1 MGSEGLQP
9 RPEVDQRRPSDL
21 LEGWKAVADHLGK
34 TERTVQRW
42 EKSKGLP
49 VRRLKAESPDD
60 QPRVYAYRSELDAW
74 WNQQTGLEDDS
85 KTDPLTL
92 VSGSGQTQ
100 AISSADAGQGK
111 LKKRLRRL
119 AVLAVPFLLGVLVAA
134 SLIWPLIRDRFWPS
148 KGRVVLAVRPFKNLS
163 GDPAQDFIAAGLTE
177 EMVTRLGELH
187 PQQMSVIRLTPVYAG
202 AAPGRLGKDLRVD
215 YVVEGS
221 VRRAND
227 QVAITAQLLQVNGES
242 VVWGQSYARDVTDL
256 LRIQSEVASSIAG
269 EVLNKLPHDASSA
282 RRVNRD
288 AYLLYLEGRY
298 FWNRRTG
305 ESLSHAVTLFEQS
318 VQIDPTY
325 APPYAGLADCYALL
339 GSAPYTVLRPDEA
352 FPKAEAAARQA
363 LKLDDTLAEAHVS
376 LGYSYLV
383 FERNFPQ
390 AESEFLRAIQLRPGY
405 ATAHQFY
412 GYYLTAMGR
421 VDEAIVERKKAL
433 DLDPVNPLMTS
444 ALGEAYYHARKFDLT
459 VEENSKSLEL
469 DPSYAVAL
477 VNIGRAYQQKGMH
490 RQAQETFQKILA
502 LSPDSGAVL
511 ALLGHEYGV
520 AGNRPEAERIL
531 ARLREISARRYV
543 PAVYMALVY
552 TGLGDKSQAF
562 EWLEKAYDERCD
574 YLVYLPTEPVAD
586 PLRSD
591 PRFKHLLDQL
601 GLSATSNAAA
611 ALRLPSQGTPRL

>member
-9 RPEVDQRRPSDL
+9 RPELDPRRPPDL
-21 LEGWKAVADHLGK
+21 LEGWKAVAEHLGK

-49 VRRLKAESPDD
+49 VRRLKAESPED

-74 WNQQTGLEDDS
+74 WNQQTGLEDEA

-92 VSGSGQTQ
+92 VSGSTEAQ
-100 AISSADAGQGK
+100 AALGPDTGPGK
-111 LKKRLRRL
+111 LQKKLRRL
-119 AVLAVPFLLGVLVAA
+119 AVFAVPFLLGVLVAG
-134 SLIWPLIRDRFWPS
+134 SLIWPLIRDRFWPA
-148 KGRVVLAVRPFKNLS
+148 KARVVLAVRPFKNLS

-177 EMVTRLGELH
+177 EMVSRLGELH
-187 PQQMSVIRLTPVYAG
+187 PQKMVVIRLTPVYAG
-202 AAPGRLGKDLRVD
+202 AAPGRLGKDLRAD
-215 YVVEGS
+215 YVLEGS

-227 QVAITAQLLQVNGES
+227 QIAITAQLLQVYS
-242 VVWGQSYARDVTDL
+242 QAVVWGQSYSRDVTDL
-256 LRIQSEVASSIAG
+256 LRIQNEVAGAIAG
-269 EVLNKLPHDASSA
+269 EVLTKLPHDASSA
-282 RRVNRD
+282 RQVNRD

-305 ESLSHAVTLFEQS
+305 ESLRHAVTLFEQS
-318 VQIDPTY
+318 IQIDPTY

-352 FPKAEAAARQA
+352 FPKAEAAARRA

-390 AESEFLRAIQLRPGY
+390 AESEFLKAIQLRPGY

-412 GYYLTAMGR
+412 GYYLTVMGR
-421 VDEAIVERKKAL
+421 VDDAIVERKKAV

-459 VEENSKSLEL
+459 VAENSKSLEL

-490 RQAQETFQKILA
+490 REAQETFQKILA

-520 AGNRPEAERIL
+520 SGNRPEAERIL
-531 ARLREISARRYV
+531 ARLRELSTRRYV

-552 TGLGDKSQAF
+552 TGMGDKSQAF
-562 EWLEKAYDERCD
+562 EWLEKAYAERCE
-574 YLVYLPTEPVAD
+574 YLVYLPTEPLAD
-586 PLRSD
+586 PLRGD
-591 PRFKHLLDQL
+591 PRFKRLLDQL
-601 GLSATSNAAA
+601 GLPTAANTATAG
-611 ALRLPSQGTPRL
+611 Q

>member
-1 MGSEGLQP
+1 MGSEGLQ
-9 RPEVDQRRPSDL
+9 RPELDQRRPADL

-49 VRRLKAESPDD
+49 VRRLKAESQDE

-74 WNQQTGLEDDS
+74 WNQQTEVEDDTKS
-85 KTDPLTL
+85 DPLTL
-92 VSGSGQTQ
+92 FPPPAETQ
-100 AISSADAGQGK
+100 AASASGANPSK
-111 LKKRLRRL
+111 LQKRLRRI
-119 AVLAVPFLLGVLVAA
+119 AVFAIPFLLGVLLAG
-134 SLIWPLIRDRFWPS
+134 SLFWPTIRDRFWPS
-148 KGRVVLAVRPFKNLS
+148 KARIVLAVRPFENLS

-187 PQQMSVIRLTPVYAG
+187 PQKMSVIRLTPAYAG
-202 AAPGRLGKDLRVD
+202 AAPGRLGKDLRAD
-215 YVVEGS
+215 YILEGS

-227 QVAITAQLLQVNGES
+227 QVAITARLLQVNGES

-256 LRIQSEVASSIAG
+256 LRVQNEVAGAIAG
-269 EVLNKLPHDASSA
+269 EVLTKLPHDASA
-282 RRVNRD
+282 PRQVNRD

-318 VQIDPTY
+318 IQIDPTY

-363 LKLDDTLAEAHVS
+363 LKLDDSLAEAHVS

-390 AESEFLRAIQLRPGY
+390 AESEFRKAIQLRPGY

-412 GYYLTAMGR
+412 GYYLTVMGK
-421 VDEAIVERKKAL
+421 VDGAIAERKTAL

-459 VEENSKSLEL
+459 IEENSKSLEL

-520 AGNRPEAERIL
+520 AGKRTEAERIL
-531 ARLREISARRYV
+531 ARLRELSTKRYV

-552 TGLGDKSQAF
+552 VGLGDKSQAF
-562 EWLEKAYDERCD
+562 EWLEKAYDERCE

-586 PLRSD
+586 PLRGD
-591 PRFKHLLDQL
+591 PRFKKLLDQL
-601 GLSATSNAAA
+601 GLPAAVNPASA
-611 ALRLPSQGTPRL
+611 GG

>member
-9 RPEVDQRRPSDL
+9 RPELDQRRPPDL

-49 VRRLKAESPDD
+49 VRRLKAESQDE
-60 QPRVYAYRSELDAW
+60 QPRVYALRSELDAW
-74 WNQQTGLEDDS
+74 WNEQTGLDDDT
-85 KTDPLTL
+85 KTEPTQ
-92 VSGSGQTQ
+92 VSGPVEAQSFTATDSG
-100 AISSADAGQGK
+100 SGK
-111 LKKRLRRL
+111 LKKRLNRL
-119 AVLAVPFLLGVLVAA
+119 LVFAIPFLLGALVAG

-148 KGRVVLAVRPFKNLS
+148 KTKVVLAVRPFKNLS

-187 PQQMSVIRLTPVYAG
+187 PQKMSVIRLTPAYAE
-202 AAPGRLGKDLRVD
+202 AAPGRLAKDLRAD
-215 YVVEGS
+215 YVLEGS
-221 VRRAND
+221 VRRIND
-227 QVAITAQLLQVNGES
+227 QVAIAAQLLQVNS
-242 VVWGQSYARDVTDL
+242 QAVVWGQSYARDVTDL
-256 LRIQSEVASSIAG
+256 LRIQNEVAGAIAG
-269 EVLNKLPHDASSA
+269 EVLTKLPHDASAA
-282 RRVNRD
+282 RQVNRD

-305 ESLSHAVTLFEQS
+305 ESLSHAVTLFQQS
-318 VQIDPTY
+318 IQIDPTY

-390 AESEFLRAIQLRPGY
+390 AESEFLKAIQLRPGY

-412 GYYLTAMGR
+412 GYYLTVMGK
-421 VDEAIVERKKAL
+421 VNEAIVERKKAL

-444 ALGEAYYHARKFDLT
+444 ALGEAYYHARQFDLT
-459 VEENSKSLEL
+459 IEENSKSLEL

-490 RQAQETFQKILA
+490 HQAQETFQKILA

-520 AGNRPEAERIL
+520 SGNRPEAERIL
-531 ARLREISARRYV
+531 ARLRELSARRYV

-552 TGLGDKSQAF
+552 VGLGDKTQAF
-562 EWLEKAYDERCD
+562 EWLEKAYDERCE

-591 PRFKHLLDQL
+591 PRFKHLLEQL
-601 GLSATSNAAA
+601 GLPAASTNAATA
-611 ALRLPSQGTPRL
+611 SE